1 MKAITRYV
9 LPVISTRNV
18 IYNMINTVNAVVF
31 FFFLKHYQRIL
42 SIYKTW
48 GQLRSR
54 PGTSLLEKGWNS
66 SQPLLT
72 VQTATVSRG

>member
-31 FFFLKHYQRIL
+31 FFF
-42 SIYKTW
+42 
-48 GQLRSR
+48 
-54 PGTSLLEKGWNS
+54 
-66 SQPLLT
+66 
-72 VQTATVSRG
+72 